1 MVDRFRE
8 KLTAEKL
15 RSRLERM
22 LNEMEQEAGRDV

>member
-15 RSRLERM
+15 KSRPDRM
-22 LNEMEQEAGRDV
+22 LNGMEQEAERDA